1 MEQRE
6 QSDPSRDETDRLRW
20 RAALLRDISATMDS
34 DQLLALLCEQLLLI
48 EGVDGTIITLL
59 DQAGEHLV
67 VKSSKFPGD
76 LHFLES
82 TFREYRFSL
91 NGQDN
96 PHLAALRDR
105 TTQIADA
112 VTGTEVEKKALELW
126 HLRQSVA
133 WPIMAADQAVG
144 TVMVLCR
151 AVLPP
156 SSHREVSELLEL
168 LGQPL
173 EHARQF
179 ALLQQQK
186 EAYETAAAEHERF
199 LQFITEVNNLTL
211 PERVYEL
218 IGHELMRRLPFDL
231 VAVFIEREGWLECCA
246 VLPRNDGF
254 ARQAQALLATCRQFP
269 IAADATE
276 GSVPMAFVHD
286 TLLTFPDVKPIM
298 AMDMPE
304 KARATLN
311 SMETPR
317 TLLNL
322 PIRARG
328 KPIGVLV
335 LSSLNEP
342 IALDKEDLKLLESL
356 SAFFGSAITNAQ
368 TYALAE
374 LQRREIERLNLILQ
388 DRVNELADQVATDKL
403 TGLFNFRTFESE
415 IERRIHE
422 CQRLLEDRALSIAMF
437 DIDHFKGFNDSYGH
451 AAGNVVLAGVAKIIA
466 EQARKMDL
474 ACRYGGEEFV
484 VILPQ
489 CDAEGALNFA
499 ERVRRAVEQA
509 RFCTGDGTKLKVTIS
524 AGVAALTGEDSQ
536 ERLFE
541 RADQALYQAKRGGRN
556 RVCAAGA

>member
-1 MEQRE
+1 VEQQDGSAQVE
-6 QSDPSRDETDRLRW
+6 LDAARLRW
-20 RAALLRDISATMDS
+20 RADLLRDISATMDS
-34 DQLLALLCEQLLLI
+34 GQLLALLCGQLLRI

-67 VKSSKFPGD
+67 VKATHFPGD

-82 TFREYRFSL
+82 TFHEYKFSL
-91 NGQDN
+91 NGVDN
-96 PHLAALRDR
+96 PHLAAWREKKM
-105 TTQIADA
+105 QIADA
-112 VTGTEVEKKALELW
+112 MTGTEVEKKALELW
-126 HLRQSVA
+126 HLRQSIA
-133 WPIMAADQAVG
+133 WPILASDQAVG
-144 TVMVLCR
+144 TVMAMCR
-151 AVLPP
+151 AVLPQ
-156 SSHREVSELLEL
+156 SSHRAVSELLEL
-168 LGQPL
+168 FGQPL
-173 EHARQF
+173 DHARQF
-179 ALLQQQK
+179 TLLQQQK
-186 EAYETAAAEHERF
+186 EAYETAAAEHGRF

-231 VAVFIEREGWLECCA
+231 VAVFMEQEGWLECCA
-246 VLPRNDGF
+246 VLPRNNTF
-254 ARQAQALLATCRQFP
+254 SRQAQALLATCRQFP

-286 TLLTFPDVKPIM
+286 TLLTFPDIKPIM
-298 AMDMPE
+298 SLDMPE

-328 KPIGVLV
+328 KPIGVLM

-342 IALDKEDLKLLESL
+342 IALGKEDLKLLESL
-356 SAFFGSAITNAQ
+356 SAFFGSAITNAK

-374 LQRREIERLNLILQ
+374 AQRREIERLNLILQ

-422 CQRLLEDRALSIAMF
+422 CQRNREDRELSIAMF
-437 DIDHFKGFNDSYGH
+437 DIDHFKRSHDIHGH

-489 CDAEGALNFA
+489 CDAGGALNFA
-499 ERVRRAVEQA
+499 QRVRCAIEQA
-509 RFCTGDGTKLKVTIS
+509 RFCSSDGGELKVTIS
-524 AGVAALTGEDSQ
+524 AGVATLTDEECQ

-556 RVCAAGA
+556 RVCTASA